1 MPSTAASFSS
11 VIERGGVAVVGV
23 DTVYGLCCD
32 ARNATAAARL
42 AALKRRPPGKP
53 AAVAFFALD
62 AALRALPELGT
73 RTRAAMLALLP
84 GALTLLV
91 ANPAGRFPLA
101 GGGNLLGIRV
111 IDVEFD
117 AGRPVLLTSAN
128 LAGGSDPRT
137 LSEVPAQI
145 RAGADLLVDRG
156 PLPGTASTIV
166 DLGALD
172 TTGDWHIVRPGAFT
186 QAALERAL
194 LGS

>member
-1 MPSTAASFSS
+1 M
-11 VIERGGVAVVGV
+11 VGV

-32 ARNATAAARL
+32 AGNAAAAGRL
-42 AALKRRPPGKP
+42 AALKRRPAGKP

-62 AALRALPELGT
+62 AALRALPELGP
-73 RTRAAMLALLP
+73 RTRAALLEMLP
-84 GALTLLV
+84 GALTILV
-91 ANPAGRFPLA
+91 PNPAGRFPLA
-101 GGGNLLGIRV
+101 GGGNLLGVRV
-111 IDVEFD
+111 IDVSLD
-117 AGRPVLLTSAN
+117 PGRPVLLTSAN

-145 RAGADLLVDRG
+145 RAGADLLIDRG

-172 TTGDWHIVRPGAFT
+172 TTGDWRIVRQGAFT
-186 QAALERAL
+186 QAALDRAL